1 MVEVRVAGLVV
12 EKASYWVAMAVER
25 AVVAR
30 EKVVEVK
37 EAAAAVVKEAGE
49 MEKRSGSRTPFAPSP
64 RHRTRQCKT
73 CR

>member
-1 MVEVRVAGLVV
+1 M
-12 EKASYWVAMAVER
+12 ER

>member
-1 MVEVRVAGLVV
+1 MAGLVV